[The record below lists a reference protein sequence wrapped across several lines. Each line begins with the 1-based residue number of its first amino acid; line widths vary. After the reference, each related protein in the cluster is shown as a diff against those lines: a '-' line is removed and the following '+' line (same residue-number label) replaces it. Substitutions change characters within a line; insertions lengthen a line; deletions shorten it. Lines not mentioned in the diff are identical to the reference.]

1 MSKTVVVSMARL
13 RRAWL
18 DTSRTVPQ
26 IADDL
31 GLKLR
36 TVQHI
41 AKREGWPPRIRRN
54 RRAKLTIEM
63 IRPLWEAGLS
73 CRDIGSAVGATKN
86 AVSLFAY
93 RYGLRR
99 GNSWRPTL
107 TLEQWQEAQ
116 LVEAMRADAER
127 VKRLAAE
134 HLLREQAFLRRAA

>member
-54 RRAKLTIEM
+54 RRAKLTIEL

-73 CRDIGSAVGATKN
+73 CRDIGTAVGATKN

-99 GNSWRPTL
+99 GNSWRPQITL
-107 TLEQWQEAQ
+107 TEWQEAQ
-116 LVEAMRADAER
+116 IAAQMRADAREL
-127 VKRLAAE
+127 KRLAAQ
-134 HLLREQAFLRRAA
+134 RQRSDQAFLRSAA